1 MSRRPKAIVLDSWAV
16 MAYLEDESSAQKV
29 AELIGDAHEH
39 GIPLLMSVVNAGE
52 VWYILA
58 REVSEAEADK
68 ALHDLRQLGI
78 EFQDV
83 DLKLARLAGGFKAKH
98 RMSYADCFAA
108 ALAREHKAELVT
120 GDKEF
125 KQVESDIRIR
135 WLEA

>member
-1 MSRRPKAIVLDSWAV
+1 MSRKPKALALDSWAV
-16 MAYLEDESSAQKV
+16 LAYLEDESSGQKV
-29 AELIGDAHEH
+29 ADMIGDAHEH

-58 REVSEAEADK
+58 REVSETEADK
-68 ALHDLRQLGI
+68 AIDGLRLLGI
-78 EFQDV
+78 EFV
-83 DLKLARLAGGFKAKH
+83 DADWKLTRIAGTFKAKN

-108 ALAREHKAELVT
+108 ALAKEQKAELVT

-125 KQVESDIRIR
+125 RQVESDIRIR

>member
-1 MSRRPKAIVLDSWAV
+1 MARKPKALVLDSWAV
-16 MAYLEDESSAQKV
+16 LAYLEDESSGQKV
-29 AELIGDAHEH
+29 ADLIGDAHEH

-58 REVSEAEADK
+58 REVSDAEADK
-68 ALHDLRQLGI
+68 GIEGLRQLGI
-78 EFQDV
+78 EFVDV
-83 DLKLARLAGGFKAKH
+83 DWKLSRQAGAYKSRN
-98 RMSYADCFAA
+98 RMSYADCFSA
-108 ALAREHKAELVT
+108 ALAKEHKAELVT

>member
-16 MAYLEDESSAQKV
+16 MAYLGDESSAQKV
-29 AELIGDAHEH
+29 ADLIGDAHEH

-58 REVSEAEADK
+58 REMSEAEADK
-68 ALHDLRQLGI
+68 ALHELQQLGI

-108 ALAREHKAELVT
+108 ALAKEHKAELVT

-125 KQVESDIRIR
+125 KQVEDGINIH
-135 WLEA
+135 WV